1 MVPTVILYFLPTG
14 EDNIRI
20 NLYYSIYYIKYFLNV
35 YIFFYCYLQSIST
48 WILLKS
54 IETVKEDFEMFS
66 KDKDKNAKKI
76 IASEK
81 EDEQIHIPDLD
92 DGESAFMEWLNSED
106 KISSKNHM
114 ILKKFQN
121 DKECILHDNTLKLDV
136 IVTINDGV
144 PFCLSCQDDSCAH
157 VGFTVCVM
165 QLFERK
171 GILIGEN
178 ESILD
183 LFKD

>member
-1 MVPTVILYFLPTG
+1 
-14 EDNIRI
+14 
-20 NLYYSIYYIKYFLNV
+20 
-35 YIFFYCYLQSIST
+35 
-48 WILLKS
+48 
-54 IETVKEDFEMFS
+54 MF
-66 KDKDKNAKKI
+66 DKDKSKKVKKGV
-76 IASEK
+76 ASQK
-81 EDEQIHIPDLD
+81 EEDQIHIPDLD

-106 KISSKNHM
+106 KTSSKNHM
-114 ILKKFQN
+114 ILKKFKN
-121 DKECILHDNTLKLDV
+121 DKECSIYDNTLNSEI

-157 VGFTVCVM
+157 VGFTVCIM

-183 LFKD
+183 LLKD